1 MSPPTRHDAAGRAYL
16 DLHKQA
22 RAERRGTQEMLTLY
36 AVERWLARL
45 ANSEYVG
52 DFVLKGGMLLAAFG
66 QRRPTV
72 DVDTLARNMVAEQ
85 EAVAARVA
93 EVAELPDAEDGIEF
107 LTDTVAAR
115 TIRSEAAYPGVRVT
129 MRARIATATIKFSI
143 DVNFGD
149 PVTPAPRLVELP
161 ALRRTMTPIRVLGYP
176 VETVLAEKL
185 ATAIVLGAAKTRVRD
200 FADIYTVTGEHDLY
214 FASTR
219 RALEHTAEFRD
230 VTIQPLSAVVANI
243 VDLRANTY
251 AAYRKSLGPYGVG
264 LPEHFGEVVTAAIRF
279 ADPLT
284 EPHAG
289 FISWTAGT
297 RQWTSR

>member
-1 MSPPTRHDAAGRAYL
+1 
-16 DLHKQA
+16 
-22 RAERRGTQEMLTLY
+22 MLTLY

-115 TIRSEAAYPGVRVT
+115 TIRS
-129 MRARIATATIKFSI
+129 
-143 DVNFGD
+143 
-149 PVTPAPRLVELP
+149 LP
-161 ALRRTMTPIRVLGYP
+161 
-176 VETVLAEKL
+176 
-185 ATAIVLGAAKTRVRD
+185 
-200 FADIYTVTGEHDLY
+200 
-214 FASTR
+214 
-219 RALEHTAEFRD
+219 
-230 VTIQPLSAVVANI
+230 Q
-243 VDLRANTY
+243 
-251 AAYRKSLGPYGVG
+251 
-264 LPEHFGEVVTAAIRF
+264 HFGEVVTAAIGF